1 MFCKKRREETK
12 KEPTEERSEKTKEVT
27 PPAEATNPDISLII
41 DVSDD
46 EKEGAKRVRV
56 AETEDTEEDSDQL
69 FRPVGIENES
79 DEEIVIKKVHI

>member
-1 MFCKKRREETK
+1 MKM
-12 KEPTEERSEKTKEVT
+12 EPTEEKTKEVT
-27 PPAEATNPDISLII
+27 APEEATNPDISLII

>member
-12 KEPTEERSEKTKEVT
+12 REPTEERNEKTKEVT
-27 PPAEATNPDISLII
+27 APAEATNPDISLII

-56 AETEDTEEDSDQL
+56 TETEDTEEDSDQL

>member
-1 MFCKKRREETK
+1 MFCKRRREETK
-12 KEPTEERSEKTKEVT
+12 KESKEERDEKTQEVAA
-27 PPAEATNPDISLII
+27 PAEATNPDISLII

-46 EKEGAKRVRV
+46 EKEGTKRVRV

-79 DEEIVIKKVHI
+79 DEEIVIQKIRI